1 MKKPKQLLLFSI
13 TVSAIIMMLSVSFQ
27 SKPAKVTGT
36 WNMVVETSAGS
47 GSPVLVLKQENDT
60 LITGTY
66 TGTFGEAPVQ
76 GTIKINKI
84 DLKFSASGMSM
95 EYIGTIDGNSMKG
108 KSIFGTM
115 GEGTFTGLRKED

>member
-27 SKPAKVTGT
+27 AKPAKVTGT

-115 GEGTFTGLRKED
+115 REGTFTGMRKEN